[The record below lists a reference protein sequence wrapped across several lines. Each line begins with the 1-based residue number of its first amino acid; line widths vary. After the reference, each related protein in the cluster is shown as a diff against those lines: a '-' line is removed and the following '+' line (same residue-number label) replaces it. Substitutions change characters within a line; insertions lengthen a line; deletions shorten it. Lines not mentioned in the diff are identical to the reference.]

1 MLSVPTTPLLQNHV
15 FVVSGPINLSV
26 TAFCTQW
33 RAALV
38 RAVLSCT
45 LKTPVYTG
53 TAEIY
58 IHQRGKHA

>member
-1 MLSVPTTPLLQNHV
+1 MLSVPTNPLLQNHV
-15 FVVSGPINLSV
+15 FVVSVPINLL
-26 TAFCTQW
+26 TAFCAQW
-33 RAALV
+33 HAALV
-38 RAVLSCT
+38 RAVRSCT